1 MGACRSNPLTG
12 SRTYFCTST
21 SARRRYMADDT
32 LQEFVERNM
41 GKILLVLVLI
51 LMALFGSVRTF
62 LRRSLRRRS
71 GIPLLSVT
79 LQVHR

>member
-1 MGACRSNPLTG
+1 
-12 SRTYFCTST
+12 
-21 SARRRYMADDT
+21 MADDT

>member
-1 MGACRSNPLTG
+1 
-12 SRTYFCTST
+12 
-21 SARRRYMADDT
+21 MADDS

-71 GIPLLSVT
+71 VSFLLPVA
-79 LQVHR
+79 LQELECIRDGFCNLQCATAQHSILRS